1 MTSNAPFPR
10 RLTRVDELTRSDHYY
25 LTEADVCFFVGEY
38 TARQGYAYSAT
49 NGLISNFKKPVD
61 RQGRP
66 DWPYKR
72 KAIQEAA
79 AAFRKALQPRTLR
92 RLTFAPIPPSKRRG
106 DARYDDRLTQ
116 MLNAIPRGRQQPL
129 DVRELLYQTESTA
142 AVHVNAERP
151 GPDEIASLYR
161 IDGDLTAP
169 APRVIAIVD
178 DILTTGA
185 SGRQRRFWVGSFLK
199 PPS

>member
-1 MTSNAPFPR
+1 MTSNAPFPC
-10 RLTRVDELTRSDHYY
+10 RLTRVNDLTRPDHYY

-49 NGLISNFKKPVD
+49 DGLISNFKKPVN

-79 AAFRKALQPRTLR
+79 AVFRKALQPGALK
-92 RLTFAPIPPSKRRG
+92 RLTFAPMPPSKARG
-106 DARYDDRLTQ
+106 DALYDDRLTQ
-116 MLNAIPRGRQQPL
+116 ILNAIPRGRQQSL

-151 GPDEIASLYR
+151 GPEEIRSLTE
-161 IDGDLTAP
+161 LT
-169 APRVIAIVD
+169 R
-178 DILTTGA
+178 
-185 SGRQRRFWVGSFLK
+185 S
-199 PPS
+199 